1 MLMLFRYFLKIIV
14 SLNSEKFAK
23 RLMYISGVYV
33 LGGWD
38 IERLILL
45 LMRLFGFNSLF
56 VS

>member
-1 MLMLFRYFLKIIV
+1 MLFRYFLKIIV

-38 IERLILL
+38 IERLIFLM
-45 LMRLFGFNSLF
+45 MRLFGFNGLF